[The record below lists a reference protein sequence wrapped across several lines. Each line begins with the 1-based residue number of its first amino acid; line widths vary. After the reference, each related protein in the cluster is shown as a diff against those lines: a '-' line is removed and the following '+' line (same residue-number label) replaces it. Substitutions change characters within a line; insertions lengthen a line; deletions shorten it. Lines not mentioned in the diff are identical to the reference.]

1 MFSNVVIHSRYYNIS
16 IYWRRKL
23 FNKLYESV
31 VLIVDTLKYAEA
43 LLLINKQH
51 RNGEIDTE
59 TSVKLHKFCK
69 ELHLIW
75 KEKKTK

>member
-1 MFSNVVIHSRYYNIS
+1 
-16 IYWRRKL
+16 
-23 FNKLYESV
+23 V